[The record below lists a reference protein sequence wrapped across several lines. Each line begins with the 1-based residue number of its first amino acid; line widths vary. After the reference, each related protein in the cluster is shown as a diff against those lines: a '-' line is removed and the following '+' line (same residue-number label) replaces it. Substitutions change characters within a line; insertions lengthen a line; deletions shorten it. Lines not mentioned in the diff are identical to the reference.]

1 MNDVFMLGVMLGLF
15 LLMTGLLEVC
25 FRLLQ
30 RR

>member
-1 MNDVFMLGVMLGLF
+1 MNDLFMLGIMVGLF

-25 FRLLQ
+25 LRLLQ